1 MPIAALLARIRQL
14 IPARNDRH
22 YDEVVRGFGIGELR
36 TPASPTSDRELS
48 RAIADFISDTPS
60 AKAVSSLGRKFNPTS
75 GV

>member
-1 MPIAALLARIRQL
+1 MPIAAPSARIRKL
-14 IPARNDRH
+14 IRREIDPH
-22 YDEVVRGFGIGELR
+22 YDEIDRGFGIGELR

-60 AKAVSSLGRKFNPTS
+60 AKAVSSLGRKLNPTS